1 MKKNIILICCLTIF
15 SFATQSMCF
24 AFGLKGEKALKNHP
38 EFVSIE
44 EEWGTKLGT
53 HYIVNLTDNRI
64 LEFDQINSGNGGGE
78 YACLKRIGEFEL
90 RGFVQYINKNGEIV
104 RGNTKE
110 SWSAYARFRDIS
122 QGMGVKIETMVDVIN
137 HYDEIISFFKMIAN
151 EQYISDDYA
160 YHVDSE
166 NRKATIYVAY
176 LNGYPDGL
184 WHGIKEDEIPFNEDW
199 GEWWCVSEYGENWR
213 E

>member
-53 HYIVNLTDNRI
+53 HYIVNLTDNRM

-78 YACLKRIGEFEL
+78 YAGLRRIGEFEV
-90 RGFVQYINKNGEIV
+90 RGFVTFSKD
-104 RGNTKE
+104 K
-110 SWSAYARFRDIS
+110 SKAY
-122 QGMGVKIETMVDVIN
+122 N
-137 HYDEIISFFKMIAN
+137 
-151 EQYISDDYA
+151 ISDY
-160 YHVDSE
+160 Y
-166 NRKATIYVAY
+166 I
-176 LNGYPDGL
+176 L
-184 WHGIKEDEIPFNEDW
+184 I
-199 GEWWCVSEYGENWR
+199 
-213 E
+213 